1 VEKGGASRTF
11 EFRKVHQYPD
21 NEKTRSAGLRLATVI
36 PMNTRIQKTFEALF
50 ALEDVREIFRQSL
63 PTGLDHEEEAR
74 LREKVAD
81 LRMIIADLEAGTGTP
96 KVTRIANTLDLRARE
111 EQFINIHP
119 IQAAGR
125 LTPEA
130 RKAIIS
136 YGDGYSTCDFCRK
149 PFRLD
154 KITKPGIAEFHG
166 ELARFLN
173 MDQARVV
180 PGARRGFQAVASSL
194 VGRGDSVIVSAL
206 AHYTEFLAV
215 EEAGGIV
222 KEVPLNAK
230 NVVTADATAQK
241 IEEVKR
247 ETGKLP
253 ALVMIDHFDYQFANE
268 HEIVGIG
275 KVVHQYDVPFLYNG
289 AYAVGVM
296 PVDGKKIGADFVVGS
311 GHKSMASVAPS
322 GVLATTEEFAPRV
335 LRTTSM
341 VGDLTGRRFGI
352 KEVKM
357 LGCTLM
363 GGTLLS
369 MMASFPAVKERTLH
383 WDEQVRRSNYFIDKL
398 LKISG
403 SRVLSEYPRRH
414 TLTKVDTTGSFD
426 TVARA
431 HRRRGFYF
439 SDELSSRGIVGEFA
453 GATRTWK
460 LNTYG
465 LNEKQ
470 IRYLADAFTGIAEKY
485 GLGIAK

>member
-1 VEKGGASRTF
+1 
-11 EFRKVHQYPD
+11 
-21 NEKTRSAGLRLATVI
+21 
-36 PMNTRIQKTFEALF
+36 MNTRVQKIYEALF
-50 ALEDVREIFRQSL
+50 QLEEIREIFRQAL
-63 PTGLDHEEEAR
+63 PTGLDPAGEATFREEVAALRGIVGELEKGTGSPRVMKIGGSLDVRCREEEY
-74 LREKVAD
+74 
-81 LRMIIADLEAGTGTP
+81 
-96 KVTRIANTLDLRARE
+96 
-111 EQFINIHP
+111 INIHP

-130 RKAIIS
+130 RKALIS

-154 KITKPGIAEFHG
+154 KITKPGIADFHA
-166 ELARFLN
+166 ELAKWLS

-180 PGARRGFQAVASSL
+180 PGARRGFQAVNSSL
-194 VGRGDSVIVSAL
+194 VEKGDTVIVSAL

-222 KEVPLNAK
+222 REVPLDGRNI
-230 NVVTADATAQK
+230 VTAEATAQK
-241 IEEVKR
+241 IEDVQR

-268 HEIVGIG
+268 HEVRGIA
-275 KVVHQYDVPFLYNG
+275 KVSHQYDIPFLYNG
-289 AYAVGVM
+289 AYTVGVM
-296 PVDGKKIGADFVVGS
+296 PVDGKAIGADFVVGS

-322 GVLATTEEFAPRV
+322 GVLAATEEYAPKV
-335 LRTTSM
+335 LRTTAM
-341 VGDLTGRRFGI
+341 VGDVTKRKFGI
-352 KEVKM
+352 KEVEM

-369 MMASFPAVKERTLH
+369 MMASFPVVKERALR
-383 WDEQVRRSNYFIDKL
+383 WDDEVKKSNTFIDVL
-398 LKISG
+398 LGIEG

-414 TLTKVDTTGSFD
+414 TLSKVDTTGSFD
-426 TVARA
+426 TVART
-431 HRRRGFYF
+431 HKRRGFFF

-465 LNEKQ
+465 LTEEQ
-470 IRYLADAFTGIAEKY
+470 IRYLGDAFREIAEKY
-485 GLGIAK
+485 HLPVTM